1 MAKQLPAF
9 SRQQVLH
16 AAPVDVNELL
26 AEMNGMLDGLSG
38 EHIEVALALAPNLS
52 LALADRGQLEQ
63 VVMNLVVNARDAMP
77 GGGCVTIETANVELE
92 NSPFHEEAIIPG
104 HYVMLAITD
113 SGSGM
118 TKETQ
123 QHVFEPF
130 FTTKGPGP
138 GGGLGLST
146 THGIV
151 KQSHGYTWVYSEP
164 GRGTTFKVY
173 LPRSSRDVPL
183 QAFSS
188 VVAAPVRSASET
200 VLLVDDEAGVRQFSK
215 RILDAAGYRVL
226 EAASGEDAERLFA
239 HHADSIDLVV
249 TDLMMPGCGGAEL
262 ISRLR
267 LRVPALKVLY
277 MSGYPKSVVRVTGI
291 DRDLPFVEKP
301 FTMAGLVRRVREALD
316 ER

>member
-26 AEMNGMLDGLSG
+26 TDMTGMLERLSG
-38 EHIEVALALAPNLS
+38 EGIEVAMDLAPNLS

-77 GGGCVTIETANVELE
+77 GGGCVTIETADVELE
-92 NSPFHEEAIIPG
+92 NSPFHEEAIMPG

-123 QHVFEPF
+123 RHVFEPF
-130 FTTKGPGP
+130 LTTKEPGQ
-138 GGGLGLST
+138 GAGLGLSP

-151 KQSHGYTWVYSEP
+151 KQSNGYTWVYSEP
-164 GRGTTFKVY
+164 GVGTTFKVY
-173 LPRSSRDVPL
+173 LPRSNRDVPL
-183 QAFSS
+183 QTLSS
-188 VVAAPVRSASET
+188 VVAAPVKSASET

-215 RILDAAGYRVL
+215 RILGDAGYRVL
-226 EAASGEDAERLFA
+226 EAASGDDAERLFA

-249 TDLMMPGCGGAEL
+249 TDLMMPGCSGTEL
-262 ISRLR
+262 FSRLR
-267 LRVPALKVLY
+267 LQVPALRVLY
-277 MSGYPKSVVRVTGI
+277 MSGYPKSVVHMTGI

-301 FTMAGLVRRVREALD
+301 FTMAGFVRRVREAL
-316 ER
+316 EKR